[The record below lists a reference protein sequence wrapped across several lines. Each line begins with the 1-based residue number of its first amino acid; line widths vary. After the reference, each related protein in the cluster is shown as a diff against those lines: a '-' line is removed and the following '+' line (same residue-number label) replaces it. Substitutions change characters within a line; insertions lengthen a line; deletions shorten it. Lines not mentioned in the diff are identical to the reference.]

1 MMVSYRGRKI
11 PFSPVKT
18 VLTLIFIIGG
28 MGVLGLAFTSDKG
41 AADFFDVGGYF
52 AEDAEPVRYASADDD
67 SGDKKKESDEAK
79 AKRLKGKAKSWLKF
93 RDDDKYEGWRVT
105 EDDEKKYEKVDKDI
119 QKHIDKKDLTSK
131 EADSYRENTRKE
143 EASKIAGNKQSIS
156 WYAWLVIFFALL
168 CAGFALFKAK
178 VLFGQVKAK
187 EPGNKEMVEIADAVT
202 EGAMAYLKR
211 QKKIVTPALLGV
223 AVVISGI
230 VALFS
235 ADAWWLCFFVFFGL
249 LSGGALSFLAG
260 WIGMKTATMASSRT
274 AWACKEDGLDG
285 GLQVAF
291 KAGAVM
297 GLLVVGLGLAFVSVW
312 ALVMFGIVDLASG
325 EITMKQAANAMI
337 TFGLGASLVALF
349 ARVGGGIFTKAAD
362 VGADLVGKV
371 EAGIPEDDPRN
382 PATIADNVGDNV
394 GDVAGMGA
402 DLYESYV
409 GSLLAAIALSWSAAY
424 ALGRDPWA
432 FMAAPLLIAAG
443 GILLSIYSTRLV
455 KAKEGANLKELLHSL
470 HKGVNFASAGSALVA
485 LIVCCVFFGWAGLGF
500 FGAAV
505 VGLVSGLIIGKG
517 SELYTAYDFKH
528 TQ

>member
-1 MMVSYRGRKI
+1 MMVSYRGRNI

-18 VLTLIFIIGG
+18 VLTMLFILGG
-28 MGVLGLAFTSDKG
+28 MGVLGVAFTSDKG

-52 AEDAEPVRYASADDD
+52 AEDAEPVYLADKD
-67 SGDKKKESDEAK
+67 GDKKSKESDEDK
-79 AKRLKGKAKSWLKF
+79 AKRLKGQAKDWLKY
-93 RDDDKYEGWRVT
+93 RGEDRYEGWVRT
-105 EDDEKKYEKVDKDI
+105 KADKKKLEKIDKDI
-119 QKHIDKKDLTSK
+119 EKHVDKKSLTGEK
-131 EADSYRENTRKE
+131 ADNYRDQTRKDE
-143 EASKIAGNKQSIS
+143 LTKLKNSKVSIS
-156 WYAWLVIFFALL
+156 WYAWLVIFFALAA
-168 CAGFALFKAK
+168 AGFALFTARKFFAE
-178 VLFGQVKAK
+178 VKAK

-202 EGAMAYLKR
+202 DGAMAYLNR
-211 QKKIVTPALLGV
+211 QKKIVSPTLLGV
-223 AVVISGI
+223 AVVISLI
-230 VALFS
+230 VGLLG
-235 ADAWWLCFFVFFGL
+235 ADAWWLSIFVFFGIM
-249 LSGGALSFLAG
+249 SGGALSFLAG

-297 GLLVVGLGLAFVSVW
+297 GLLVVGLGLAFVSTW
-312 ALVMFGIVDLASG
+312 ALVMFGIVDLASD
-325 EITMKQAANAMI
+325 ITMKEAANAMI

-409 GSLLAAIALSWSAAY
+409 GSILASIALSWSAAT

-470 HKGVNFASAGSALVA
+470 HKGVNFASIGSAGVA
-485 LIVCCVFFGWAGLGF
+485 LVVCLVLFGWAGLGF
-500 FGAAV
+500 FGA
-505 VGLVSGLIIGKG
+505 
-517 SELYTAYDFKH
+517 
-528 TQ
+528 